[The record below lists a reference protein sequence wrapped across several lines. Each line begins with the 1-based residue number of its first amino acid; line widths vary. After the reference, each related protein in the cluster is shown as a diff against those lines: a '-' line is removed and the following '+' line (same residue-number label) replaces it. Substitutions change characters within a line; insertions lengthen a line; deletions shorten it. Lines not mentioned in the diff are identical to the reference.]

1 MHRRGTRDEVERR
14 VLERVVEALG
24 RWTLLGVIPV
34 WKPAGHDLPRRGG
47 GAPPPDRPAESG
59 SHRHA
64 GSGGG
69 RRVAD
74 LSGTGDAHCE
84 YLQELPKRYAGSMV
98 LGASTDTQDQTGRI
112 LREEPVG
119 PLDPSRIDEAFRRF
133 LGEIDQVPP
142 MVSAVRVEGRRL
154 YEWAREGKEV
164 PRRASARQD
173 LSSSA
178 APGWSGKETGLRIDF
193 EVLCS
198 KGTYV
203 RTLCVDIGAWLGYP
217 AHMSRLVRVQ
227 SGPFFLQ
234 DTLTLEE
241 LREVARRGA
250 WGDVLVSP
258 DAALGH
264 FPLLVV
270 PSSARRECWNGMWL
284 QLEDPLDSRAVGRL
298 VRVYTEEGEFCALYR
313 MSAPDVARPEKVFRN
328 G

>member
-1 MHRRGTRDEVERR
+1 M
-14 VLERVVEALG
+14 
-24 RWTLLGVIPV
+24 TLLGVIPV
-34 WKPAGHDLPRRGG
+34 WKPAGMTSHDVVVELRRLTGQRKVGHTGTLDPAVEGVLPICLGQATRI
-47 GAPPPDRPAESG
+47 A
-59 SHRHA
+59 
-64 GSGGG
+64 
-69 RRVAD
+69 
-74 LSGTGDAHCE
+74 E

-119 PLDPSRIDEAFRRF
+119 PLDPSKIDEAFRRF
-133 LGEIDQVPP
+133 RGEIDQVPP

-164 PRRASARQD
+164 PRRARRVKIYE
-173 LSSSA
+173 LVR
-178 APGWSGKETGLRIDF
+178 TGMEREGNRLRIDF

-270 PSSARRECWNGMWL
+270 PSSARKGVLNGMWL

>member
-1 MHRRGTRDEVERR
+1 VEGVLPICLGQATRI
-14 VLERVVEALG
+14 A
-24 RWTLLGVIPV
+24 
-34 WKPAGHDLPRRGG
+34 
-47 GAPPPDRPAESG
+47 
-59 SHRHA
+59 
-64 GSGGG
+64 
-69 RRVAD
+69 
-74 LSGTGDAHCE
+74 E

-133 LGEIDQVPP
+133 RGEIDQVPP

-164 PRRASARQD
+164 PRRARRVKIYE
-173 LSSSA
+173 LVR
-178 APGWSGKETGLRIDF
+178 TGMEREGNRLRIDF
-193 EVLCS
+193 EVFCS

-270 PSSARRECWNGMWL
+270 PSSARQGVLNGMWL